1 VPLTLR
7 AVMEAGIVC
16 GLAVWGYHTASGG
29 ARGVV
34 LGIVAAGV
42 GFGIWGAIDFRSAGA
57 WAEPLRLVEELVI
70 SLAAAAALIAA
81 GRPALGW
88 ALAAL
93 SVTYHVVVYA
103 LGGRLLEPGRR
114 GAAAGDGRDPPP
126 VPRDAGPI
134 LEVVRTLDSVT
145 IRCSGAI
152 SAGAGDSLQAAVDA
166 AIAAGARVIR
176 FDLRATW
183 LDSHGTALVLSL
195 YDRCLRSGVRVEAL
209 TAPAARRVF
218 TRLGLP
224 SRYRLEG
231 GDVVRIIQ
239 PRP

>member
-1 VPLTLR
+1 MPLTLR
-7 AVMEAGIVC
+7 AVMEGGIVC

-29 ARGVV
+29 ARGVA
-34 LGIVAAGV
+34 LGAAAAGV
-42 GFGIWGAIDFRSAGA
+42 GFGIWGAIDFRRAGA

-93 SVTYHVVVYA
+93 SIGYHALVYA
-103 LGGRLLEPGRR
+103 LGGRLLEPHRR
-114 GAAAGDGRDPPP
+114 GTAAPDEREPSP

-134 LEVVRTLDSVT
+134 LEVVRTLDTVT

-152 SAGAGDSLQAAVDA
+152 SSGSGDALQAAVDA
-166 AIAAGARVIR
+166 AIAAGARVVR
-176 FDLRATW
+176 FDLRTTW

-195 YDRCLRSGVRVEAL
+195 YDRCRALRTSGS
-209 TAPAARRVF
+209 RR
-218 TRLGLP
+218 
-224 SRYRLEG
+224 
-231 GDVVRIIQ
+231 
-239 PRP
+239 